1 MAIVTLPSI
10 VPLSS
15 SMRIMDI
22 VGHIRALLNELDAQ
36 RIQDMSIRTHIRVAT
51 SHLAELLSVAKSPEY
66 GITWKLSLEGSP
78 TPPTHLGQATR
89 DPITEFYYCNLQTLV
104 VPVAPVT
111 ANAEAAYPEPS
122 DVNPSFNAGVV
133 PMNLL
138 RKITTISA
146 AKNRTTQVAVP
157 NVWQGNVQETSL
169 DELSGLSNDY
179 NSQWRHSVCYAH
191 HGSKILFYFGTD
203 ISTSAT
209 FADNIYNLPA
219 TFTLYGYR
227 KPLLDNLK
235 APTEADSGWNS
246 LVDIPDEHI
255 HLVELMVQKACYQQ
269 LNKQVP
275 PEVDNSIIQLR
286 QTITQSLQEELMME
300 AQERQKVKKGFN
312 TR

>member
-1 MAIVTLPSI
+1 MAIVTLPSV

-15 SMRIMDI
+15 SMRIIDM
-22 VGHIRALLNELDAQ
+22 VGHIRAMMNELDPA
-36 RIQDMSIRTHIRVAT
+36 RLQDMSIRTNIKVAT
-51 SHLAELLSVAKSPEY
+51 SHVAELLSAAKSPEY
-66 GITWKLSLEGSP
+66 GITWKLSLEGSV
-78 TPPTHLGQATR
+78 TPPTHLGEATR
-89 DPITEFYYCNLQTLV
+89 DPITEFYYCNLQKLV
-104 VPVAPVT
+104 TPTAPVL
-111 ANAEAAYPEPS
+111 ADAEAAYPEPS

-138 RKITTISA
+138 RKITGITGAKNSTTQGAVVKVWEGSLQELSLEEISA
-146 AKNRTTQVAVP
+146 LKN
-157 NVWQGNVQETSL
+157 N
-169 DELSGLSNDY
+169 Y
-179 NSQWRHSVCYAH
+179 NTQWRHSICYCH
-191 HGSKILFYFGTD
+191 HGSKILFYFGSD
-203 ISTSAT
+203 ISTTGTLAN
-209 FADNIYNLPA
+209 NIYNLPG

-235 APTEADSGWNS
+235 APTETDTGWLS

-286 QTITQSLQEELMME
+286 QTITQSLQEELMQE
-300 AQERQKVKKGFN
+300 AQDRTKVKKGFS